1 MPLLRRAARR
11 VVGMTAPTLQPD
23 AEQHA
28 RQLIEQAARYV
39 RAALEVP
46 DDLETLR
53 VIVATNMLEIAI
65 LRAQVEALERRAGV
79 AC

>member
-1 MPLLRRAARR
+1 
-11 VVGMTAPTLQPD
+11 MTAPAFQPD

-46 DDLETLR
+46 EDVQTLR
-53 VIVATNMLEIAI
+53 TLVANLLFEVAM
-65 LRAQVEALERRAGV
+65 LRAQVDELEKRVSR
-79 AC
+79 